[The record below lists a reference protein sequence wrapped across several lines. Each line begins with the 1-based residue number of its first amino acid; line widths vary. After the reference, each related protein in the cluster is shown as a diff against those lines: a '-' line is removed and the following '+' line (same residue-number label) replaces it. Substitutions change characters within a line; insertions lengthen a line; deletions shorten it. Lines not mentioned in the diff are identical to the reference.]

1 MSFQNAFKAISEVG
15 FHDTIIVILFRK
27 YLICDISVQQTTEP
41 VGALKI
47 LVQMTFKLVRWFK
60 KSGAGIPIVMTE
72 HFTACGVDSCHPEF
86 TFCPCFVAVYGIQ
99 QQAECG
105 CVMGAI
111 TIKPSNAVSQYGSIQ
126 GFEGM
131 RVMRRFF
138 FYAAVENKAAGR
150 FDFIDKPE
158 CCLAQLGIFFHISY
172 GIEGGA
178 FFSHSYEGVF
188 RGSFSIS
195 HFRRVHFNL

>member
-1 MSFQNAFKAISEVG
+1 MGFQNAFKAISEVG

-86 TFCPCFVAVYGIQ
+86 TFCPCFVAVYGNND
-99 QQAECG
+99 QAFECSLSVRKYTG
-105 CVMGAI
+105 LRGYARHEEVLFLCRCR
-111 TIKPSNAVSQYGSIQ
+111 KQS
-126 GFEGM
+126 
-131 RVMRRFF
+131 RR
-138 FYAAVENKAAGR
+138 
-150 FDFIDKPE
+150 
-158 CCLAQLGIFFHISY
+158 
-172 GIEGGA
+172 
-178 FFSHSYEGVF
+178 
-188 RGSFSIS
+188 
-195 HFRRVHFNL
+195 